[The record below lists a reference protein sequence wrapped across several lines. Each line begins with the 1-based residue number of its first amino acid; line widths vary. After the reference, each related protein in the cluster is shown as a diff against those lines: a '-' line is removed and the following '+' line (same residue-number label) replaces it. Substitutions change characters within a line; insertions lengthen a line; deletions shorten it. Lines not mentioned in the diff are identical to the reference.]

1 MIKVLVVEDSIS
13 VRELLCHMLES
24 DPDVRVIGRA
34 SNGLEAIEFLSKT
47 NAERPDIVTMDI
59 HMPLMDGYTMTRR
72 IRLRES
78 SQGAPRLPVIAYSAG
93 VTEEEKATCRAA
105 GMDGHIPKP
114 VPMAVLQATLLQWLG
129 KPDREH

>member
-1 MIKVLVVEDSIS
+1 MNHSTVLVVEDNEMNQKLIMRQLQHLGTTDIA
-13 VRELLCHMLES
+13 VVGNGVEALAWLECNTCRLILA
-24 DPDVRVIGRA
+24 DC
-34 SNGLEAIEFLSKT
+34 
-47 NAERPDIVTMDI
+47 

>member
-1 MIKVLVVEDSIS
+1 MKHSTVLVVEDNEMNQKLIMRQLQHLGTTDIA
-13 VRELLCHMLES
+13 VVGNGVEALAWLES
-24 DPDVRVIGRA
+24 
-34 SNGLEAIEFLSKT
+34 NTCGLILA
-47 NAERPDIVTMDI
+47 DC

-78 SQGAPRLPVIAYSAG
+78 SQGTPRLPVIAYSAG

>member
-1 MIKVLVVEDSIS
+1 MNHSTVLVVEDNEMNQKLIMRQLQHLGTTDIA
-13 VRELLCHMLES
+13 VVGNGVEALAWLERNTCRLILA
-24 DPDVRVIGRA
+24 DC
-34 SNGLEAIEFLSKT
+34 
-47 NAERPDIVTMDI
+47 

>member
-1 MIKVLVVEDSIS
+1 MKHSTVLVVEDNEMNQKLIMRQLQHLGTTDIA
-13 VRELLCHMLES
+13 VVGNGVEALAWLES
-24 DPDVRVIGRA
+24 
-34 SNGLEAIEFLSKT
+34 NTCGLILA
-47 NAERPDIVTMDI
+47 DC